1 MSNLDNRIANADQL
15 LTQVHW
21 FKCTSILFYLFL
33 SLSSP
38 SKDVEKFCATVTELY
53 SNISKPIL
61 DICLYFYQ
69 LSSSIGAEG
78 PLIMLLY
85 LAFSGLF
92 LTKYVFA
99 VHALVVNVDSL
110 WLTIEVRN

>member
-1 MSNLDNRIANADQL
+1 MYI
-15 LTQVHW
+15 
-21 FKCTSILFYLFL
+21 YLIL
-33 SLSSP
+33 SLSLPLFSL

-92 LTKYVFA
+92 LTKYVFV

-110 WLTIEVRN
+110 WLTIKVRN